1 MALFFFTKK
10 HLALYVEHQ
19 LVYIS
24 QIIISPLSLCKI
36 ILVFFVCV
44 CVCVRACVRACV
56 HAYVYI
62 YIYIYAGNESR
73 QKLYKYLH
81 NHGSYGFLLKCIG
94 LMK

>member
-36 ILVFFVCV
+36 ILVFFM
-44 CVCVRACVRACV
+44 CVCVRVCVC
-56 HAYVYI
+56 AYVYI
-62 YIYIYAGNESR
+62 YIYIYAGNESP
-73 QKLYKYLH
+73 
-81 NHGSYGFLLKCIG
+81 GSAKSYTNIFII
-94 LMK
+94 MEAMAFY